1 MDVCSTCNVNM
12 TLRINTVREDT
23 GSEGPGRRFCV
34 WVQGCSRHCPGCFA
48 EDLWDLRGGYELS
61 VDDLCGQLD
70 RRLTVA
76 PVLEGITLLGG
87 EPFEQAEALA
97 RFSAHARAKGLSVFC
112 FSGYT
117 LAELESG
124 RVPGAAELLAQV
136 DVLAAG
142 PYVRDERDFSRPWV
156 GSRNQEFFFLTD
168 RYEADSFL
176 SARNRV
182 EVRLRRDGSISLN
195 GMAAFFDRP
204 AMGDCAPQ
212 EKGSDR

>member
-1 MDVCSTCNVNM
+1 MAVCSTCDVNM
-12 TLRINTVREDT
+12 MLRVNTVCVDT

-48 EDLWDLRGGYELS
+48 EELWDHQSGYELS
-61 VDDLCGQLD
+61 VDDLCAQLD
-70 RRLTVA
+70 ARLAIA
-76 PVLEGITLLGG
+76 PQLEGITLLGG

-97 RFSAHARAKGLSVFC
+97 RFAMHARARGLSVFC

-117 LAELESG
+117 LKELELG

-142 PYVRDERDFSRPWV
+142 PFVREERDFSRPWV

-176 SARNRV
+176 NARNRV
-182 EVRLRRDGSISLN
+182 EVRLRRDGSITLN

-204 AMGDCAPQ
+204 TTG
-212 EKGSDR
+212 E